1 MIGANRGHGPDP
13 ADSSRRRLGDVLV
26 EHGVINEEQ
35 LNEAL
40 GAQLQAKAE
49 GRRTRLGQTLIERGD
64 ASARQIAT
72 ALAKA
77 LDLAMLDIRS
87 AEVEPGV
94 VRLLPRAVA
103 ERHLAVPLH
112 VTDGRLR
119 AAVADPT
126 NVVALDDLKA
136 HTGYSAIDLVVAVES
151 EIRGIL
157 ARAWALSSDSAAMAS
172 MLDELDDDPE
182 IDISDSSVD
191 DSPTVK
197 LVDMIISDA
206 VRVRASDIHVEVQA
220 ETVRVRYRVDGL
232 LRDKLTLPR
241 SAAAGIISRIKV
253 ITNLDI
259 AERRLPQDGRAQLQV
274 EEGSLDVRISTLP
287 SLLGETV
294 VIRLLSQAG
303 TTPAITKLGMDEW
316 QLETVLSHVV
326 AAQGL
331 ILITGPT
338 GSGKTGTLYSAIHQ
352 IRTPD
357 RNIVTLEDPVEMQV
371 SGITQVQVNE
381 RTGLTFSRGLRA
393 VLRQDPDV
401 VLVGEVR
408 DAETAKLAL
417 QASLTGHMVMTTLHT
432 NSAPAAITR
441 LVEIGVEP
449 FLVASS
455 LSLVVA
461 QRLVRKVC
469 EGCATPYRPPARVM
483 SLLGLSDADLD
494 NASAR
499 RGVGCSDCGGT
510 GYYGRTGIFELL
522 PVTASIREVLMS
534 SPTEAAIAGAA
545 RRSGMQ
551 PLRAHAIAKAH
562 AGITTYE
569 EVLRVTHVDHVDGS
583 QCGACGG
590 AIRDGMLS
598 CPWCTATIETD
609 TCAGC
614 DRPLE
619 SAWSICPWCREPIPE
634 RFVAPTQR
642 TSAAAGAER
651 PRLLVVDAD
660 DRTQARVAAAVDG
673 SIDVDA
679 VTTASAALELIDTVR
694 YDGLVVDQRLP
705 DLAGLELIRLVRCEA
720 RSAALPIMLL
730 VAAATD
736 THEIDVLDAGVDGC
750 LVKPL
755 DADVLPGKLADLV
768 RLSGRVEA
776 PSVVTA

>member
-1 MIGANRGHGPDP
+1 MGVEEDHEIGATN
-13 ADSSRRRLGDVLV
+13 RRRLGDVLV
-26 EHGVINEEQ
+26 DQGVITGEQ
-35 LNEAL
+35 LEAAL
-40 GAQLQAKAE
+40 KHQRKASAE
-49 GRRTRLGQTLIERGD
+49 RRRRRLGQTLIERGD
-64 ASARQIAT
+64 ATDRQIAG
-72 ALAKA
+72 ALANA
-77 LDLAMLDIRS
+77 LDLPLLDLRHDEIDP
-87 AEVEPGV
+87 AV
-94 VRLLPRAVA
+94 VKLVPRAVA
-103 ERHLAVPLH
+103 ERHQMVPLH
-112 VTDGRLR
+112 LAEGRLV
-119 AAVADPT
+119 AAFADPT
-126 NVVALDDLKA
+126 NVVALDDLIA
-136 HTGYSAIDLVVAVES
+136 HTGYSSVSVVVAVET
-151 EIRGIL
+151 EVRGII
-157 ARAWALSSDSAAMAS
+157 ARGWALSSDSAAMAS
-172 MLDELDDDPE
+172 VLDELDDDME
-182 IDISDSSVD
+182 LDFSDPSVD

-259 AERRLPQDGRAQLQV
+259 AERRLPQDGRARLAV
-274 EEGSLDVRISTLP
+274 EEGSLDVRVSTLP

-303 TTPAITKLGMDEW
+303 TTPAITKLGLDEW

-326 AAQGL
+326 SPQGL

-408 DAETAKLAL
+408 DPETAKLAL
-417 QASLTGHMVMTTLHT
+417 QASLTGHLVMTTLHT

-461 QRLVRKVC
+461 QRLVRRVC
-469 EGCATPYRPPARVM
+469 QACATPYRPPARVM
-483 SLLGLSDADLD
+483 SLLGLSDTDID
-494 NASAR
+494 SATVR
-499 RGVGCSDCGGT
+499 RGVGCAECGGT

-522 PVTASIREVLMS
+522 PVTSSLREVLMAT
-534 SPTEAAIAGAA
+534 PTEAAIASAS

-551 PLRAHAIAKAH
+551 TLRAHAISKAH

-569 EVLRVTHVDHVDGS
+569 EVLRVTQLDHVDGR
-583 QCGACGG
+583 QCNACGG
-590 AIRDGMLS
+590 TVQDDMVA
-598 CPWCTATIETD
+598 CPWCAATIESD
-609 TCAGC
+609 SCSGC
-614 DRPLE
+614 GGQLE
-619 SAWSICPWCREPIPE
+619 PSWTICPWCREAMPE
-634 RFVAPTQR
+634 RM
-642 TSAAAGAER
+642 AGTPSRQSTGGSGDR

-660 DRTQARVAAAVDG
+660 KATHARVAAAIEAT
-673 SIDVDA
+673 IDVDA
-679 VTTASAALELIDTVR
+679 VTTASAALDLIDTVK
-694 YDGLVVDQRLP
+694 YDGMVVDQRLP
-705 DLAGLELIRLVRCEA
+705 DLAGLELIRLVRSEA
-720 RSAALPIMLL
+720 RSAALPVMLL

-736 THEIDVLDAGVDGC
+736 SLEVDVLDASVDGC

-755 DADVLPGKLADLV
+755 QDDDLRTSLTALV
-768 RLSGRVEA
+768 NLSGRVEA
-776 PSVVTA
+776 PAG

>member
-1 MIGANRGHGPDP
+1 MRRSESNRQ
-13 ADSSRRRLGDVLV
+13 RLGDVLV
-26 EHGVINEEQ
+26 ERGVITAEQ
-35 LNEAL
+35 LSAAL
-40 GAQLQAKAE
+40 SQQRHATAD
-49 GRRTRLGQTLIERGD
+49 GRRMRLGQTLVERGD
-64 ASARQIAT
+64 ATERQIAA
-72 ALAKA
+72 ALAEA
-77 LDLAMLDIRS
+77 LELPLLDIKT
-87 AEVEPGV
+87 AEVDPDV
-94 VRLLPRAVA
+94 VRLVPRSVA
-103 ERHLAVPLH
+103 ERHAAVPLN
-112 VTDGRLR
+112 VSGRRLV
-119 AAVADPT
+119 AAFADPT
-126 NVVALDDLKA
+126 NVVALDDLMA
-136 HTGYSAIDLVVAVES
+136 HTGYTAVDVLVAVQS
-151 EIRGIL
+151 EVRGII
-157 ARAWALSSDSAAMAS
+157 ARAWALSSNSAAMAS
-172 MLDELDDDPE
+172 MLDEFDEDEELDVSDP
-182 IDISDSSVD
+182 SVD
-191 DSPTVK
+191 DSPTVR

-206 VRVRASDIHVEVQA
+206 VRVRASDIHVEAQA

-259 AERRLPQDGRAQLQV
+259 AERRLPQDGRARLV
-274 EEGSLDVRISTLP
+274 VDEGSLDVRVSTLP
-287 SLLGETV
+287 SLVGETV

-303 TTPAITKLGMDEW
+303 TTPAITKLGLDDW

-326 AAQGL
+326 SPQGL

-371 SGITQVQVNE
+371 NGITQVQVNE
-381 RTGLTFSRGLRA
+381 RTGLTFSRGLRS

-461 QRLVRKVC
+461 QRLVRRVC
-469 EGCATPYRPPARVM
+469 QACATPYRPPARVM
-483 SLLGLSDADLD
+483 SLLGLSDADVD
-494 NASAR
+494 AANAR
-499 RGVGCSDCGGT
+499 RGVGCAECGGT

-522 PVTASIREVLMS
+522 PVTASLREVLMTT
-534 SPTEAAIAGAA
+534 PTEAAIASAA
-545 RRSGMQ
+545 RKSGMQ
-551 PLRAHAIAKAH
+551 PLRAHALAKAH

-569 EVLRVTHVDHVDGS
+569 EVLRVTHVDHIDGR
-583 QCGACGG
+583 QCAACGG
-590 AIRDGMLS
+590 AVQDDMIA
-598 CPWCTATIETD
+598 CPWCAASIESNS
-609 TCAGC
+609 CGGC
-614 DRPLE
+614 GAQLE
-619 SAWSICPWCREPIPE
+619 AAWSICPWCREPMPD
-634 RFVAPTQR
+634 RGLPTAVR
-642 TSAAAGAER
+642 GGDSATNER

-660 DRTQARVAAAVDG
+660 EDTHAQIAAALEGRV
-673 SIDVDA
+673 DVDA
-679 VTTASAALELIDTVR
+679 VTTASAALDLINTVT

-705 DLAGLELIRLVRCEA
+705 DLAGLEFIRLIRCEA
-720 RSAALPIMLL
+720 QTAALPVRLL

-736 THEIDVLDAGVDGC
+736 TLEIDVLDAGVDGC

-755 DADVLPGKLADLV
+755 HTDELLSSLTELV
-768 RLSGRVEA
+768 SLSGRVESPEA
-776 PSVVTA
+776 LTA